1 MKRSDLKKSIREM
14 IVAELS
20 EDIAY
25 KVSGTKGTST
35 QSFPNDNAAREFD
48 AKNSNVTVSKLEEM
62 AKISGDVA
70 AAIKSVINDNPDMD
84 TLSLKKAIK
93 ADPSVI
99 AALGGESLFDN
110 QLNRFIS
117 LATGERELGQ
127 RGRKVDLGN
136 TLAKKMAELSAQEQ
150 TLLNKLNKIAQL
162 KKELESSLGTNK
174 ITENQSP
181 EYMKGYGDGY
191 TDGYF
196 DGENGNEKAVELNEE
211 TLNEMAKIAGDL
223 AKSIKNVVD
232 SNPELTG
239 LALKKAIKAD
249 TAVKTALA
257 GDELYDNQLNKHIAF
272 LKGERE
278 IGQRG
283 RKADPE
289 VTARKSEEEKEKE
302 AKRAEKEAKRAEK
315 ERAKSPAQK
324 PSFPTYKKTTTMVDM
339 SGEPS
344 DKDIAKA
351 EKELGIDVPTPTKKE
366 KLSADEKEKFDKAL
380 KGITAKVNRIKNK
393 EAKPDDVELLKKA
406 YGNADVKK
414 LFKKAGKDL
423 DDLVAGIITTKKDK
437 FDDVENDEL

>member
-1 MKRSDLKKSIREM
+1 MRISDLKKSIREM
-14 IVAELS
+14 IVSELS

-25 KVSGTKGTST
+25 KVSGTKGVST

-62 AKISGDVA
+62 AKIAGDLA
-70 AAIKSVINDNPDMD
+70 TAIKNVINDNPELTGVD
-84 TLSLKKAIK
+84 LKKAIK
-93 ADPSVI
+93 SDPDVI
-99 AALGGESLFDN
+99 AALDGESLFDN
-110 QLNRFIS
+110 QLGRFIS
-117 LATGERELGQ
+117 LSKGERELGQ

-136 TLAKKMAELSAQEQ
+136 TLAKKMAELEAQEQ
-150 TLLNKLNKIAQL
+150 SLMNKLNKIAQL
-162 KKELESSLGTNK
+162 KKELESSLGINK
-174 ITENQSP
+174 INENRNP

-191 TDGYF
+191 TDGYY
-196 DGENGNEKAVELNEE
+196 DGEMGNEKAVELSQI
-211 TLNEMAKIAGDL
+211 NEMAKIAGDL

-232 SNPELTG
+232 SNSDLAG

-257 GDELYDNQLNKHIAF
+257 GDELYDNQLNKYIAL

-278 IGQRG
+278 LGQRG
-283 RKADPE
+283 RKADPN
-289 VTARKSEEEKEKE
+289 VAAKRSEEEKAKE
-302 AKRAEKEAKRAEK
+302 EKRAEKDAKRAEK
-315 ERAKSPAQK
+315 ERAKAPAQK
-324 PSFPTYKKTTTMVDM
+324 PSFPTYKKTSTMVDM

-344 DKDIAKA
+344 DKDIAKT
-351 EKELGIDVPTPTKKE
+351 EKELGIDVPKATKPS
-366 KLSADEKEKFDKAL
+366 KLSAEEKDKFDIAL

-393 EAKPDDVELLKKA
+393 EAKPDDLTLLKKA
-406 YGNADVKK
+406 YGNEDVKK

>member
-1 MKRSDLKKSIREM
+1 MRELNLFKVPYIYNKIKKMKITDLKKSIREM

-20 EDIAY
+20 EDVAY

-62 AKISGDVA
+62 AKISGDLA
-70 AAIKSVINDNPDMD
+70 TAIKAVIENNPELTGVD
-84 TLSLKKAIK
+84 LKKAIK
-93 ADPSVI
+93 SDPEVM
-99 AALGGESLFDN
+99 AALDGESLFDN
-110 QLNRFIS
+110 QLTRFIS
-117 LATGERELGQ
+117 LSKGERELGQ

-136 TLAKKMAELSAQEQ
+136 TLAKKMAELEAQEQ
-150 TLLNKLNKIAQL
+150 SLMNKLNKISQL
-162 KKELESSLGTNK
+162 KKELESSLGMNK
-174 ITENQSP
+174 VDESQI
-181 EYMKGYGDGY
+181 
-191 TDGYF
+191 
-196 DGENGNEKAVELNEE
+196 
-211 TLNEMAKIAGDL
+211 NEMAKIAGDL

-289 VTARKSEEEKEKE
+289 ITARKSEEEKAKE
-302 AKRAEKEAKRAEK
+302 AKRAEKEKARAEK
-315 ERAKSPAQK
+315 ERAKAPAQK
-324 PSFPTYKKTTTMVDM
+324 PSFPAYKKTTTMVDM

-344 DKDIAKA
+344 DKDIEKT
-351 EKELGIDVPTPTKKE
+351 EKELGIDIPKVTKPS
-366 KLSADEKEKFDKAL
+366 KLSAEEKDKFDKAL
-380 KGITAKVNRIKNK
+380 KGMNAKIERIKNK
-393 EAKPDDVELLKKA
+393 EAKPDDVELLKRA
-406 YGNADVKK
+406 YNNADIKK
-414 LFKKAGKDL
+414 LFKKAGKDI

-437 FDDVENDEL
+437 FDDVEDDEL